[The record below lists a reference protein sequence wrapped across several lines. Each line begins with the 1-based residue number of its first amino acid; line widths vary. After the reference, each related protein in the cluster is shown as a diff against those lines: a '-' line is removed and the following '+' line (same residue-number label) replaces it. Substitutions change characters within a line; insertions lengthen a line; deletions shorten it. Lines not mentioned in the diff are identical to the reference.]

1 MRRFANG
8 SETYDPIPLCAPSSR
23 PSHCEMIYRTRKLS
37 LLEMPGRT
45 TKRHRWG
52 AGAEMA
58 NVLVYLID
66 STDEMRLELAR
77 HEFSILLDEHKEF
90 LAKRI
95 LILFTKAEALGEPEM
110 KDLSERLDTSA
121 WRTLP
126 LSLGNA
132 AQVKAV
138 MDYCAGLQR
147 D

>member
-77 HEFSILLDEHKEF
+77 HEFSILLDEHKGSRKISMELNTF
-90 LAKRI
+90 LFRENESNEYE
-95 LILFTKAEALGEPEM
+95 TNM
-110 KDLSERLDTSA
+110 
-121 WRTLP
+121 
-126 LSLGNA
+126 
-132 AQVKAV
+132 
-138 MDYCAGLQR
+138 
-147 D
+147 